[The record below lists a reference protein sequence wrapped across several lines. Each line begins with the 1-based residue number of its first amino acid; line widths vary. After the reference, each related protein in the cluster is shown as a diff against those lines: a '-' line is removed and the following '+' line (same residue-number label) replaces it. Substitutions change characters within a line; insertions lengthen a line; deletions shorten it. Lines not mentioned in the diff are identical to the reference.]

1 MTLALD
7 KDENLGRTSSERT
20 ARRSLTAIDDEA
32 VAQIIGRDGDT
43 HAIARKHADVMTT
56 HSTAKLRT
64 DNRTTLVNLD
74 VVLSATESVLND
86 AFHFEKITFTHFARA
101 FS

>member
-1 MTLALD
+1 MSKTD
-7 KDENLGRTSSERT
+7 TE
-20 ARRSLTAIDDEA
+20 RSLTAVNDQT
-32 VAQIIGRDGDT
+32 VAQVVGRHCNAHAIPGEHANVMST
-43 HAIARKHADVMTT
+43 HAP
-56 HSTAKLRT
+56 AKLRT